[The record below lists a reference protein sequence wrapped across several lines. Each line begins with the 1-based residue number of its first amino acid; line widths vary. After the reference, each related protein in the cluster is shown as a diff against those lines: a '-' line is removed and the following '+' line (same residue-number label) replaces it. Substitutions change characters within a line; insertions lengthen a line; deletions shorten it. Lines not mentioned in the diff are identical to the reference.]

1 MDSDKKIIITG
12 HKNPDTDSI
21 CSALAYAEI
30 KNRITNTDNYVARR
44 AGEINGETKFV
55 LEKFGVDVPEYVDNV
70 ATQVRDMEIRRTPGV
85 PKEMTIKEAW
95 DIMGKSEAVTQPI
108 TENDKVIGLITK
120 GDIAR
125 TFMDAESSSFL
136 STTSPRFN
144 DIAATIDGR
153 IVSGEGDRLFSKG
166 KVLVGAA
173 LVERMR
179 GAVQPHDLVILV
191 DRRENQI
198 GALNSGADC
207 IILCLGAKAAADVIE
222 LAGEKDA
229 VIIETELDTFSVSR
243 EINKSVPLGAFMTHD
258 SIRSFK
264 LDDYTDD
271 VKSAMGATRHR
282 AFPVT
287 DSRGHYIGTVSRRN
301 LLNIRRKQVILVD
314 HNEKSQAVDNIDDAD
329 ILEIVD
335 HHRLG
340 TIQTL
345 QPIYF
350 NLQPV
355 GCTATILYQMYI
367 EKGID
372 VPKHIAG
379 LLCAA
384 IVSDT
389 LMFRSPT
396 CTTQDKMAAGALA
409 LIAGID
415 IEKFASEMFEAGS
428 DLGDKSAEE
437 IFYQDYKKFT
447 FGGTSFGVGQISSMN
462 EGELNKIKSRLLPLM
477 EHECG
482 KSNIS
487 MVFFLLTNIRES
499 SSEMLYAGDNARE
512 LIINA
517 FGDVSETDGG
527 FAVEGL
533 LSRKKQ
539 LIPAFM
545 DAIQN
550 VY

>member
-55 LEKFGVDVPEYVDNV
+55 LEKFGVDVPEYIDNV

-482 KSNIS
+482 KNNVS

-527 FAVEGL
+527 FVVEGL

>member
-462 EGELNKIKSRLLPLM
+462 EGELNKIKSFIL
-477 EHECG
+477 CA
-482 KSNIS
+482 K
-487 MVFFLLTNIRES
+487 
-499 SSEMLYAGDNARE
+499 YATVSILVANAY
-512 LIINA
+512 
-517 FGDVSETDGG
+517 S
-527 FAVEGL
+527 
-533 LSRKKQ
+533 
-539 LIPAFM
+539 P
-545 DAIQN
+545 
-550 VY
+550 

>member
-222 LAGEKDA
+222 LAGGKDA

-482 KSNIS
+482 KNNVS

>member
-179 GAVQPHDLVILV
+179 GAVQAHDLVILV

-482 KSNIS
+482 KNNVS

>member
-409 LIAGID
+409 LIARID

-482 KSNIS
+482 KNNVS

>member
-55 LEKFGVDVPEYVDNV
+55 LEKFGVDVPEYIDNV

-179 GAVQPHDLVILV
+179 GAVQAHDLVILV

-482 KSNIS
+482 KNNVS

>member
-166 KVLVGAA
+166 KVLAGAA

-482 KSNIS
+482 KSNVS

>member
-287 DSRGHYIGTVSRRN
+287 DSRGYYIGTVSRRN

-482 KSNIS
+482 KNNVS

>member
-30 KNRITNTDNYVARR
+30 KNRIINTDNYVARR

-482 KSNIS
+482 KNNVS

>member
-30 KNRITNTDNYVARR
+30 KNRIINTDNYVARR

-415 IEKFASEMFEAGS
+415 IEKFASKMFEAGS

-482 KSNIS
+482 KNNVS

>member
-30 KNRITNTDNYVARR
+30 KNRIINTDNYVARR

-55 LEKFGVDVPEYVDNV
+55 LEKFGVDVPEYIDNV

-415 IEKFASEMFEAGS
+415 IEKFASKMFEAGS

-482 KSNIS
+482 KNNVS

>member
-55 LEKFGVDVPEYVDNV
+55 LEKFGVDVPEYIDNV

-462 EGELNKIKSRLLPLM
+462 EGELNKIKSRLLPIM

-482 KSNIS
+482 KNNVS

>member
-462 EGELNKIKSRLLPLM
+462 EGELNKIKSRLLPIM

-482 KSNIS
+482 KNNVS

>member
-372 VPKHIAG
+372 VPKYIAG

-482 KSNIS
+482 KNNVS

>member
-415 IEKFASEMFEAGS
+415 IEKFASKMFEAGS

-482 KSNIS
+482 KNNVS